1 MCTLQIIYIGGSN
14 PVIRNFILPS
24 TVKLVWPTFWIS
36 KYYMDI
42 FHINLLHEI
51 VLFKKQTWT
60 KKRPGFTLNKSCSI
74 DNFCKLRFHR
84 ISSFILPKDFGPPF
98 SPALFPHLLSPPG
111 SSGSSCSCSR
121 RSEKR
126 FWQRRSV
133 EASDPVI
140 TFLTFP
146 RTRWCQKIGNQKC
159 SYLCL
164 SISYSLSHSLT
175 YTYNLQFSVNIP
187 IHIIPSIVSHY
198 FKKLFSPKCPN
209 QGLPTSVTRFGEI
222 SPLWPNV
229 TSLWRFFDGFRVFGK
244 ICDQG
249 PIL

>member
-1 MCTLQIIYIGGSN
+1 
-14 PVIRNFILPS
+14 
-24 TVKLVWPTFWIS
+24 
-36 KYYMDI
+36 MDI

-164 SISYSLSHSLT
+164 SISYSLSLSLSHLLT
-175 YTYNLQFSVNIP
+175 HTTYNSLLTFQYTLFRLLC
-187 IHIIPSIVSHY
+187 HIISKNYSH
-198 FKKLFSPKCPN
+198 
-209 QGLPTSVTRFGEI
+209 
-222 SPLWPNV
+222 PNV
-229 TSLWRFFDGFRVFGK
+229 LIRV
-244 ICDQG
+244 CQ
-249 PIL
+249 PV